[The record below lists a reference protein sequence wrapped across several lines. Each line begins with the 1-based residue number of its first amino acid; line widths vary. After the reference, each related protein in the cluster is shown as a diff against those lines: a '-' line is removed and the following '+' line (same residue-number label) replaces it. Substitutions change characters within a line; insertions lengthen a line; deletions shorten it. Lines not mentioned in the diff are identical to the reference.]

1 MLARYQSRPKQ
12 SRPDPAIEYSTGA
25 YNGDE
30 SLAVVGLADGVTDGV
45 TISLICAKFASM
57 ITENSENI
65 NHNNDKTVLLMK
77 INDSTCSL
85 FITSF
90 YVMFMQQKAGYF
102 LLFG

>member
-12 SRPDPAIEYSTGA
+12 SRPDPAIEYSPGA

-30 SLAVVGLADGVTDGV
+30 SLAVVGLADGV

-102 LLFG
+102 LLLG